1 MARGRLMRFH
11 FDPTPEQRATLDA
24 RLARLQQPA
33 PALELLAAILPAG
46 FAPAG
51 AICTLRSAHSDRFV
65 VQVRVRSHGGEE
77 RVYALKAYSDDFG
90 ERVWA
95 HAQRLAEHL
104 PPQLHRP
111 SFPIRY
117 LPQQRVLVFDWVE
130 GQILSKIVDGRKQEL
145 LRQAAALAAD
155 LHRAPLV
162 PERPTTAQMLVAET
176 RARCDNLRPVWPGT
190 ADLVEPLLA
199 ELQAAGPPLDS
210 TDPAPLPGDMAAGQF
225 LWTGHRLVLVAWD
238 IFGYGDPADDVGHF
252 VAQME
257 PRCAPGRTLP
267 PEAGR
272 RAGCFRDAYLAA
284 MPQVSPRN
292 VSFYGALTL
301 LQKTYTVC
309 RRQPAEG
316 PQQAVRLA
324 ARARAAL
331 EDVRRQ

>member
-1 MARGRLMRFH
+1 MRFH
-11 FDPTPEQRATLDA
+11 FDPTLEQRAALEA
-24 RLARLQQPA
+24 QLARLQQTA

-162 PERPTTAQMLVAET
+162 PERPTTAQMLVDET
-176 RARCDNLRPVWPGT
+176 RARCDNLRPIWPGT
-190 ADLVEPLLA
+190 ADMVEPLLA
-199 ELQAAGPPLDS
+199 ELQAAVPHLDS
-210 TDPAPLPGDMAAGQF
+210 TDPAPIHGDMAAGQF
-225 LWTGHRLVLVAWD
+225 LWTGDGLVLLDWD
-238 IFGYGDPADDVGHF
+238 MFGFADPAYDAGHF
-252 VAQME
+252 VAQLE
-257 PRCAPGRTLP
+257 RRCTLDPTLP

-272 RAGCFRDAYLAA
+272 WPGCFRDAYLAA
-284 MPQVSPRN
+284 MPRVSSRN
-292 VSFYGALTL
+292 VSFYRALTL
-301 LQKTYTVC
+301 LRKTYTVC

-316 PQQAVRLA
+316 PHQAVRLA